1 MKISLLAEIAAKRHF
16 VFMIFLILPSI
27 PAMIRRF
34 FKKCNIWRENRGL

>member
-1 MKISLLAEIAAKRHF
+1 MKISLLAEVAAKRHF

-34 FKKCNIWRENRGL
+34 F